1 MSDKKQFNVYLPP
14 DLIRRTKHFSI
25 DNELS
30 LSKLVEEALREKIEG
45 RKEMANDSLTPLT
58 IVYVTNMERSL
69 AFYKALGCTAKNEGG
84 YWSELRMGATGIAL
98 HLTDSLPK
106 DGLWVGLAMTAHKKL
121 ETVVAEL
128 TEAGIAMTHEIADEA
143 FGRSLIIRD
152 PDGLGIQI
160 NEHDPELY
168 Q

>member
-1 MSDKKQFNVYLPP
+1 MTEKKQFNVYLPP
-14 DLIRRTKHFSI
+14 ELIRQTKHFSI

-30 LSKLVEEALREKIEG
+30 LSKLVEEALRATIG
-45 RKEMANDSLTPLT
+45 GQTAAMTPIT

-69 AFYKALGCTAKNEGG
+69 TFYKALGCVSKNEGG
-84 YWSELRMGATGIAL
+84 YWSELRMGETALAL
-98 HLTDSLPK
+98 HLTDKLPN
-106 DGLWVGLAMTAHKKL
+106 DGLWVGLAMTAHKPL
-121 ETVVAEL
+121 EEIISTLKA
-128 TEAGIAMTHEIADEA
+128 AGLVITNEIADEA

-168 Q
+168 S